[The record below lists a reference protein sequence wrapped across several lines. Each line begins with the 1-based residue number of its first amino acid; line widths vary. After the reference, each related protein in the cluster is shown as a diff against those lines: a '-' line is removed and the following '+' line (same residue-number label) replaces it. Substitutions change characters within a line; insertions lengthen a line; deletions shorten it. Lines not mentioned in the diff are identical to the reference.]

1 MRAALLRIYISEN
14 DTYKGKSAHSQIIEF
29 LRDSG
34 VSGATALH
42 GIEGYGVHSKI
53 HTASILRL
61 AGDLPVIVEAV
72 ENEDKIRPLIPKVKE
87 MVPGELITLQEVE
100 IAAGENI

>member
-1 MRAALLRIYISEN
+1 VILRIYLSDN
-14 DTYKGKSAHSQIIEF
+14 DRYKGKTAHSQIIEF

-34 VSGATALH
+34 ISGATALH

-61 AGDLPVIVEAV
+61 SEDLPVIVEAV
-72 ENEDKIRPLIPKVKE
+72 DTEENIRPIIPKLRQ
-87 MVPGELITLQEVE
+87 MVPGELITLEDVEVV
-100 IAAGENI
+100 AGENI